1 MGCGRELGASSGVET
16 AGILGWG
23 KYQTYYSFLSIVP
36 FFLVSTAL
44 QPLFC
49 PLLDTAYNLKSWPT
63 MKMREA
69 GSFRILGVGVNT

>member
-23 KYQTYYSFLSIVP
+23 KYQTYYSFCLL
-36 FFLVSTAL
+36 FLFLVSTAL
-44 QPLFC
+44 QPPFC

-69 GSFRILGVGVNT
+69 GLFRSLGVGVNT

>member
-36 FFLVSTAL
+36 FFSFYCIATSILPPSR
-44 QPLFC
+44 
-49 PLLDTAYNLKSWPT
+49 YNVQS
-63 MKMREA
+63 
-69 GSFRILGVGVNT
+69 